1 RGGARERRPL
11 DRSSAGCATRE
22 RVLRT
27 VMLDAV
33 RLAAPGLVAGT
44 LLAVGTAALMRSI
57 LLGVSPLDPI
67 SFGSAAG
74 VLFLVV
80 LLASMVPARRASGIH
95 PMDALRFQ

>member
-1 RGGARERRPL
+1 
-11 DRSSAGCATRE
+11 
-22 RVLRT
+22 
-27 VMLDAV
+27 MLDAV